1 MNALQFSLDSV
12 EELGKRRP
20 RFRLYDLHCV
30 MQETEYSDLTNG
42 RQEVDDAGVRALVIV
57 LRVTV
62 RMIEVAETAET
73 IVRCGGCRI
82 HIKP

>member
-1 MNALQFSLDSV
+1 
-12 EELGKRRP
+12 
-20 RFRLYDLHCV
+20 

-62 RMIEVAETAET
+62 RMIEVAETA
-73 IVRCGGCRI
+73 
-82 HIKP
+82 